1 MNRFSSLMMMLVA
14 SLLLAS
20 PPAHAQFVHNGNLEA
35 NRLHY
40 EQFAVQNGG
49 HSVHLA
55 YEDPF
60 GFTTRASGGLLG
72 NFWSESDQ
80 RFYTWGASVAHN
92 FSQGGLFATNHR
104 VFTGTNF
111 NSNPG
116 EQYSVAEYFLHPGY
130 TNIGGTQPDIALF
143 RLDVTLPIS
152 NITVAPVNVGDRIT
166 YAGFGRPGTPATGL
180 LPLDG
185 FGRAFDVYV
194 DDFGLTGG
202 SISDFYARSIFWMSG
217 DSGFLPLGGL
227 GTPGTSGAFGYNEL
241 GQLTTIA
248 ALATAG
254 TPSYYDSTYGVH
266 LSDPLIANWWNST
279 LPPAVPAPGA
289 LALFGVGALMA
300 GLRRRAS

>member
-1 MNRFSSLMMMLVA
+1 MKRFLYLLTVFVA
-14 SLLLAS
+14 ALAAT
-20 PPAHAQFVHNGNLEA
+20 PAHAQFVHNGNLEA

-40 EQFAVQNGG
+40 QQYAVQNGG
-49 HSVHLA
+49 HSIALE

-60 GFTTRASGGLLG
+60 GVTLRASGGLLG

-92 FSQGGLFATNHR
+92 FMQSGLFASGHR
-104 VFTGTNF
+104 ALTGTNWM
-111 NSNPG
+111 SDRG
-116 EQYSVAEYFLHPGY
+116 DQYSVAEFFLHPGY
-130 TNIGGTQPDIALF
+130 TNIGGNQPDIALF

-166 YAGFGRPGTPATGL
+166 YAGFGRPGTPATGM
-180 LPLDG
+180 LPHDG

-194 DDFGLTGG
+194 DDFGLG
-202 SISDFYARSIFWMSG
+202 SSIADFYAESGFYPAG
-217 DSGFLPLGGL
+217 DSRFLPLGGL
-227 GTPGTSGAFGYNEL
+227 GTGGTSGAFGYNQL

-248 ALATAG
+248 ALATNG
-254 TPSYYDSTYGVH
+254 PPSYYDATYGVH
-266 LSDPLIANWWNST
+266 ISDPLIWNWWSST

-289 LALFGVGALMA
+289 LALLGVGALMA